1 MTPCRARQGAR
12 ATGTTTSKQLPQ
24 AGTGRAGPRHP
35 TNGDDG
41 DMPKMKTHSGAGKR
55 FRLSGTG
62 KVMRRRANRAHY
74 LEHKPST
81 RTRRLK
87 TEVPVSPAD
96 LKKMKRLLGK

>member
-1 MTPCRARQGAR
+1 M
-12 ATGTTTSKQLPQ
+12 
-24 AGTGRAGPRHP
+24 
-35 TNGDDG
+35 NGDDG

-87 TEVPVSPAD
+87 NEVPVSPAD